1 MAANIEDVA
10 RLAGVAR
17 GTVSNVMNRP
27 EIVAPKTLERVREA
41 MRKLDFVPNESARV
55 LAGGDSR
62 FVGVVIHDA
71 ANPFF
76 SSITR
81 AIEEIALEKM
91 YTVATTST
99 GADPTRELAALELLV
114 QQRPKGVLLTP
125 AAVDALGVARLRG
138 IGSSVV
144 LLDSEGREDECSV
157 SVDDRAGG
165 RLAGAH
171 LASLARQAYLFVGAP
186 ARATQHRERLEGY
199 REALTEAGVSSSQP
213 TVLEP
218 RQIDVAS
225 GRELAAQVADLA
237 ADGPIAVFC
246 GNDLLALGVMFG
258 LSDLGVDVPARVAIC
273 GYDDIDMTQYVS
285 IPLTTVHQP
294 TGDMGRTSFTLLL
307 DEMTNSRH
315 EHSSVRFQPSLVVRA
330 STATVA

>member
-27 EIVAPKTLERVREA
+27 EIVAPKTLDRVRDA

-76 SSITR
+76 SSITM

-99 GADPTRELAALELLV
+99 GADPVRELAALELLV

-144 LLDSEGREDECSV
+144 LLDSEGRNDECSV
-157 SVDDRAGG
+157 SVDDHAGG
-165 RLAGAH
+165 VLAGEH
-171 LASLARQAYLFVGAP
+171 LASLGRSAYVFVGTP
-186 ARATQHRERLEGY
+186 SRATQHRERVEGF
-199 REALTEAGVSSSQP
+199 REALAAAGISSTAVSVIES
-213 TVLEP
+213 
-218 RQIDVAS
+218 RQIDVVS
-225 GRELAAQVADLA
+225 GRELAQQIADLSS
-237 ADGPIAVFC
+237 DGPIGVFC

-258 LSDLGVDVPARVAIC
+258 LGDLGVDVPSRVAIC

-294 TGDMGRTSFTLLL
+294 TGGMGRTSFSLLL
-307 DEMTNSRH
+307 DEMTNADH

-330 STATVA
+330 STASAS